1 MYVEQKQQFKGGILN
16 KCCIVK
22 RSYFLFLGKSSNVD
36 SFHFHR
42 AVCHVTHS
50 EARWPVRTLS
60 VFPNLVIIWGY
71 IRNVLRRLYS
81 TMLLHFSPLKFP
93 KSVTKLQIPFMFTSF
108 CLSKFNHN
116 KCSKLFLDKLILNLN
131 CFKRANIDIFC
142 LNLLFITMYISI
154 INNK

>member
-50 EARWPVRTLS
+50 EARWPVRTILVFQFFLKVAWIQSYEIKSRPWTILWFRILGIFS
-60 VFPNLVIIWGY
+60 VE
-71 IRNVLRRLYS
+71 
-81 TMLLHFSPLKFP
+81 
-93 KSVTKLQIPFMFTSF
+93 
-108 CLSKFNHN
+108 
-116 KCSKLFLDKLILNLN
+116 
-131 CFKRANIDIFC
+131 NIDRLCVLMFQTWD
-142 LNLLFITMYISI
+142 NSQLLIDS
-154 INNK
+154 

>member
-1 MYVEQKQQFKGGILN
+1 MHFLLVQVNLFQKH
-16 KCCIVK
+16 
-22 RSYFLFLGKSSNVD
+22 LFLHQLTMQQYKEVLLQ
-36 SFHFHR
+36 
-42 AVCHVTHS
+42 
-50 EARWPVRTLS
+50 LS
-60 VFPNLVIIWGY
+60 LNNMTKDCSLNYKF
-71 IRNVLRRLYS
+71 RNVLRRLYS

>member
-1 MYVEQKQQFKGGILN
+1 MGRNSLCLVKDGNKMSYKKVSLFPILADTSHTRQKTQLFKIM
-16 KCCIVK
+16 
-22 RSYFLFLGKSSNVD
+22 YFLLQFPPLNCVITLEVKHIGFKSFLV
-36 SFHFHR
+36 
-42 AVCHVTHS
+42 
-50 EARWPVRTLS
+50 L
-60 VFPNLVIIWGY
+60 Y
-71 IRNVLRRLYS
+71 RNVLRRLYS

-108 CLSKFNHN
+108 CLSKFNHH

-142 LNLLFITMYISI
+142 LKLLLITLYISI